1 MQLPNDVHYEGDA
14 WPAGGMKIVNKRGKT
29 TAGLLV
35 LLVLILLSTSL
46 LMLGLNYCCFPRTY
60 HSAPAD
66 SSR

>member
-1 MQLPNDVHYEGDA
+1 MKLTNDVHHEGDA
-14 WPAGGMKIVNKRGKT
+14 WPASGMKIGNKRGKT

-35 LLVLILLSTSL
+35 LILSTSL

-60 HSAPAD
+60 RTGSAD